1 MAVRII
7 IFCLLASVL
16 FAGPAASEEFQPWS
30 ENVFAYIKQEFG
42 EEAEKRM
49 RFVEKFILDNQTIPD
64 MEKVTKTNEV
74 SNHLPWIADANHWKK
89 ADYWA
94 TPLETITTFGGDCED
109 IALVKWVILRNLG
122 LSDDNLALAYVKIKE
137 TGEDHMVLLY
147 VANPDGP
154 AGQKEVYILDNYVD
168 EVKLAAERMDL
179 LAVMAIGTE
188 GRVVLFDDDGENRSV
203 KAEYE
208 GRKIR
213 QVEDLIERVKE
224 NRAKFE
230 EINEGRSLMPDA

>member
-1 MAVRII
+1 M
-7 IFCLLASVL
+7 
-16 FAGPAASEEFQPWS
+16 
-30 ENVFAYIKQEFG
+30 
-42 EEAEKRM
+42 
-49 RFVEKFILDNQTIPD
+49 T
-64 MEKVTKTNEV
+64 
-74 SNHLPWIADANHWKK
+74 
-89 ADYWA
+89 
-94 TPLETITTFGGDCED
+94 ED

>member
-94 TPLETITTFGGDCED
+94 TPLETITTFGGD
-109 IALVKWVILRNLG
+109 
-122 LSDDNLALAYVKIKE
+122 
-137 TGEDHMVLLY
+137 
-147 VANPDGP
+147 
-154 AGQKEVYILDNYVD
+154 
-168 EVKLAAERMDL
+168 
-179 LAVMAIGTE
+179 
-188 GRVVLFDDDGENRSV
+188 
-203 KAEYE
+203 
-208 GRKIR
+208 
-213 QVEDLIERVKE
+213 
-224 NRAKFE
+224 
-230 EINEGRSLMPDA
+230 